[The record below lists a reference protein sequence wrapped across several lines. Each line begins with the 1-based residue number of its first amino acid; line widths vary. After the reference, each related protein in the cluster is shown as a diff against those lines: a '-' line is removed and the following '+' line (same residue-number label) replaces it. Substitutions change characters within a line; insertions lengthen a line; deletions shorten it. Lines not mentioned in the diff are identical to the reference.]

1 MIKRPTLVLLL
12 LLGLI
17 IIAYFLIN
25 KHSSLTTA
33 EITPS
38 AQSVVL
44 LITDAEGSLQSLH
57 IISSAGQFFQ
67 MQRDTSGSWIITSPV
82 PGIADQSLAEAA
94 VTQVGALRIISRIES
109 QTNLKDYGL
118 DTPTD
123 TLEFT
128 FINGLQRIF
137 QVGPLTPTSSGYYLL
152 NENGNVYIVGRSGID
167 ALLNLLV
174 APPYASTETPIPTSE
189 ETVFPALQVSPN
201 P

>member
-17 IIAYFLIN
+17 IITYFMIN
-25 KHSSLTTA
+25 KRSTLTTP
-33 EITPS
+33 ETTPS
-38 AQSVVL
+38 AQSVDL

-57 IISSAGQFFQ
+57 ISSSDGQIFQ

-94 VTQVGALRIISRIES
+94 VTQVGALRIISRIEA

-137 QVGPLTPTSSGYYLL
+137 QVGSITPTSSGYYLL
-152 NENGNVYIVGRSGID
+152 NENGNVYVVGRSGID

-174 APPYASTETPIPTSE
+174 APPFASTETPIPTSE
-189 ETVFPALQVSPN
+189 ETVLPTLQVSPN

>member
-25 KHSSLTTA
+25 KRSSLTTA